1 VVPASRRDFERAFR
15 GDLTS
20 DLIKVR
26 QLSIAGRRG
35 RAAGGNE
42 VTRSVEESQDRG
54 DGRGSKH
61 AHVRYS
67 SHFRHIFARYDQ
79 RLEIGLG
86 ATSKGHRENASH
98 GANRSVQPELA
109 DECCTSQSPG
119 LYRACSGQD
128 ANQERKIE
136 GRTCLGDISRRE
148 VYRDS
153 QAGNP
158 QPEIRGCSSDALHC
172 LTGRRWRQPA
182 GPNARRTASNRD
194 FDADSNRFYTDE
206 RERVDDVK
214 HTSSCSPGFN
224 VTSNGDRFQS
234 LGTGARSRS
243 PCWSE

>member
-20 DLIKVR
+20 DLIEVR
-26 QLSIAGRRG
+26 QISIAGRRG
-35 RAAGGNE
+35 RAAGENE
-42 VTRSVEESQDRG
+42 VTRSVEKSQDRG

-61 AHVRYS
+61 AHFRYS
-67 SHFRHIFARYDQ
+67 SYFRHIIARHDQ

-86 ATSKGHRENASH
+86 ATSKGHRENAPH

-109 DECCTSQSPG
+109 DECSTSQLPRW
-119 LYRACSGQD
+119 YRACSGQD

-136 GRTCLGDISRRE
+136 GRTCLGNISWRE
-148 VYRDS
+148 VYRNT

-158 QPEIRGCSSDALHC
+158 HPEIRGRGSDALHC
-172 LTGRRWRQPA
+172 LTGRRRRQPA
-182 GPNARRTASNRD
+182 GPDARGTASNRD

-214 HTSSCSPGFN
+214 HTSSCSSGFN
-224 VTSNGDRFQS
+224 VTSNEDRFQS
-234 LGTGARSRS
+234 RGTGARTLS